1 MAAKKL
7 PPSPPSPP
15 AHDSKSI
22 AVPVIDM
29 EPFNDNLPSCPAGAF
44 IPTKHDEEEEKED

>member
-1 MAAKKL
+1 
-7 PPSPPSPP
+7 
-15 AHDSKSI
+15 
-22 AVPVIDM
+22 M